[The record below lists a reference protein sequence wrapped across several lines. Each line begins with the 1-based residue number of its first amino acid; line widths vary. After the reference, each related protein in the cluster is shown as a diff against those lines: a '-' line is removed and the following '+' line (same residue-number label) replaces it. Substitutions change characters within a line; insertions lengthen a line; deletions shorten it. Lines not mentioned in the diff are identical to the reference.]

1 MLHISEARFLDIA
14 HPKFEGRLDTLLID
28 NFVSL
33 KSRFTLILP
42 PASSVLARDTNTERP
57 SYPDNDDDGKM
68 RIFLE
73 RCTLTLVNI
82 FLPPLSVMLVAGV
95 GTDALMNTLLFLCG
109 VIPGHVHGFYITWTY
124 FSRKKKVRKG
134 RYPGGPKPLIYS
146 KRVINGDASDERVRQ
161 LWMAEQRAQD
171 EEELTRRQG
180 GRRGTGSVGGT
191 RRPPRVRGGGMSSGS
206 QHKSSRWEV

>member
-1 MLHISEARFLDIA
+1 
-14 HPKFEGRLDTLLID
+14 
-28 NFVSL
+28 
-33 KSRFTLILP
+33 
-42 PASSVLARDTNTERP
+42 
-57 SYPDNDDDGKM
+57 
-68 RIFLE
+68 
-73 RCTLTLVNI
+73 
-82 FLPPLSVMLVAGV
+82 MLVAGV

-180 GRRGTGSVGGT
+180 GRRGTGPAGGT

-206 QHKSSRWEV
+206 QQKSSRWEV